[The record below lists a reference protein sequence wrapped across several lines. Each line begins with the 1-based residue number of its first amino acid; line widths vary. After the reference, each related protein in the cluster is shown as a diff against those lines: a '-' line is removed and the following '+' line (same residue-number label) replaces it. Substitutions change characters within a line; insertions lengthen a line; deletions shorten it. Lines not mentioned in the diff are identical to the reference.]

1 MKKHSLTI
9 LAILLLLL
17 QTPAWTMSASFRDR
31 IRIEVC
37 KRKEQVVR
45 ITPNPSKDG
54 ALTVISQCDQPV
66 YFYVFDVEGT
76 LVKQVL
82 LPPGAKTKIHIR
94 QKGVYAY
101 DVFRND
107 EGVEQGKIT
116 VL

>member
-1 MKKHSLTI
+1 MKKHLLLI
-9 LAILLLLL
+9 LATLVLLL
-17 QTPAWTMSASFRDR
+17 PALSMNAPLKER
-31 IRIEVC
+31 IRIQVC
-37 KRKEQVVR
+37 IRKAQVVR

-54 ALTVISQCDQPV
+54 AVTVISQCTAPV

-76 LVKQVL
+76 LIKQVQL
-82 LPPGAKTKIHIR
+82 APGAQSKIHIV